1 MINLALFAP
10 PALVFTAYS
19 IAILRWGRVKH
30 GLLLLALFGLTFP
43 VWVVLGW
50 YGGAYTLGY
59 IRLLTPGPPGRLQSD
74 NALMF
79 STITFC
85 GVTTALV
92 FLAITR
98 SKLLLLLVSGVSV
111 ATGLLVWPLENSG
124 MPAWIVLHAVW
135 HGGVAASLYW
145 WARSRRRDAIVR
157 QRLYPYSRHCLHC
170 DYDLAGLPTRRCPEC
185 GQPIWTKPQRW
196 WRRRWRWSPPQVN
209 RR

>member
-30 GLLLLALFGLTFP
+30 GLLLLAFFGLTFP

-50 YGGAYTLGY
+50 YGGAYIVGY
-59 IRLLTPGPPGRLQSD
+59 IGLLTPGPPWRIQSEH
-74 NALMF
+74 ALMF
-79 STITFC
+79 AAITLC

-111 ATGLLVWPLENSG
+111 ATGLLLWPLENSG
-124 MPAWIVLHAVW
+124 MPGLIVLHAVW
-135 HGGVAASLYW
+135 HGGVAASLFW
-145 WARSRRRDAIVR
+145 WARARRRDAFV
-157 QRLYPYSRHCLHC
+157 SHGHCLHC

-185 GQPIWTKPQRW
+185 GQAIWTKP
-196 WRRRWRWSPPQVN
+196 RRWRRWSPPQVN